1 MSQLLANAWTS
12 FCDIQESELS
22 QPSVLFYSSADGDL
36 TSLVHLETETENITK
51 TESVFEVKQMQ
62 THTHQ
67 KKKKGF
73 SPYTL
78 NQRGFWSLLIPDSDT
93 GLTALSKVVNELN

>member
-1 MSQLLANAWTS
+1 MSQLLANAWTC

-22 QPSVLFYSSADGDL
+22 HPSVLFYSSADGDL
-36 TSLVHLETETENITK
+36 TSLVHLETENENITK

-62 THTHQ
+62 THTDQ
-67 KKKKGF
+67 KKSF

-78 NQRGFWSLLIPDSDT
+78 NQRGIFES
-93 GLTALSKVVNELN
+93 VNTRQWHRFNCTFKSGK